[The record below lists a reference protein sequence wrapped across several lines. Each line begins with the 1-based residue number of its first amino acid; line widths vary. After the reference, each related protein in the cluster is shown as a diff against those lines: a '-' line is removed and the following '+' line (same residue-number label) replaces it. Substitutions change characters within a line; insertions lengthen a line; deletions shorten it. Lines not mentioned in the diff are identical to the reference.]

1 MAKAKKKVETNAL
14 TYTAKERNGYLVGMA
29 GQNIIY
35 GIISSGLAFYFSN
48 VIALPAM
55 AISVIMAIARV
66 WDAINDP
73 MMGTFVD
80 KTKSKW
86 GKCRPY
92 LIFMPIIIMI
102 GTILCFA
109 NGIYSN
115 NNSFGQNFMIIAW
128 AGVSYILWGM
138 LYTAADIPLWGI
150 ASRMTADESK
160 RSNLLSLARMVA
172 GIGGALGFIMV
183 PIAQALANAL
193 PGDSSKV
200 AQNLQ
205 LAFIIVAIVLAII
218 GTILFQFAAL
228 AKERVDCDEEKKRGI
243 IDNFKIMWG
252 NKPFR
257 RILISGIIR
266 SPFQL
271 LLILAMPL
279 MTMYFGNNGAT
290 ADFVKNILLQYGP
303 IAIGVFGG
311 QFGAMAL
318 TPLLCKKFEKKTIFN
333 LMNIISGVAFAMIF
347 VLYLIFPTTLGGVPI
362 ILLSIAFLFAS
373 AGVGFIMVLQSM
385 MIADCVDY
393 EEYRNG
399 TRPDGVFF
407 SGQSFLTKLAA
418 GLAVMIQ
425 GLGYMIVGYETDA
438 ITSMNSALASGLVT
452 FAEEYKT
459 FAMIMFFLVSIPP
472 AIGMVLSI
480 IPMLKY
486 DLTDK
491 EHTRILDELN
501 QKRLATATAEGTMTD
516 EKTEAIFGDMDTNAE
531 NNGVAVIP
539 AVKEDNNVAPVENE
553 TQEVVQD
560 NAEDIADTQ
569 VVEEVKVEEVN
580 AENAEKQATEEK
592 SPVPEEIKPEEQA
605 TETAV
610 VENAETEKLDAEN
623 KEEIVADEVKEEK
636 PAKKATAKKSTAK
649 AKKEVED

>member
-1 MAKAKKKVETNAL
+1 MAKVRKKVENDPL
-14 TYTAKERNGYLVGMA
+14 SYTAKERNGYLIGMA

-92 LIFMPIIIMI
+92 LIFMPVIIMI

-109 NGIYSN
+109 NGIYSKS
-115 NNSFGQNFMIIAW
+115 NSVGANVMIIAW
-128 AGVSYILWGM
+128 AGISYILWGM

-150 ASRMTADESK
+150 ASRMTAHESK
-160 RSNLLSLARMVA
+160 RTNLLSLARMVA

-183 PIAQALANAL
+183 PIAQALANML
-193 PGDSSKV
+193 PGGSDKV
-200 AQNLQ
+200 AKNLQ

-218 GTILFQFAAL
+218 GTILFQCAAL
-228 AKERVDCDEEKKRGI
+228 AKERVDCEEEKKRGI

-318 TPLLCKKFEKKTIFN
+318 TPILCKKFEKKTIFN
-333 LMNIISGVAFAMIF
+333 VMNIVSGVAFALIF

-362 ILLSIAFLFAS
+362 ILLAIAFLLAS

-393 EEYRNG
+393 EEHKNG

-418 GLAVMIQ
+418 GIAVMI
-425 GLGYMIVGYETDA
+425 
-438 ITSMNSALASGLVT
+438 
-452 FAEEYKT
+452 
-459 FAMIMFFLVSIPP
+459 
-472 AIGMVLSI
+472 
-480 IPMLKY
+480 
-486 DLTDK
+486 
-491 EHTRILDELN
+491 RIL
-501 QKRLATATAEGTMTD
+501 
-516 EKTEAIFGDMDTNAE
+516 
-531 NNGVAVIP
+531 
-539 AVKEDNNVAPVENE
+539 
-553 TQEVVQD
+553 
-560 NAEDIADTQ
+560 
-569 VVEEVKVEEVN
+569 
-580 AENAEKQATEEK
+580 
-592 SPVPEEIKPEEQA
+592 
-605 TETAV
+605 
-610 VENAETEKLDAEN
+610 
-623 KEEIVADEVKEEK
+623 
-636 PAKKATAKKSTAK
+636 
-649 AKKEVED
+649 

>member
-1 MAKAKKKVETNAL
+1 MTKVRKKATAADPL
-14 TYTAKERNGYLVGMA
+14 SYTSKERNGYLIGMA

-109 NGIYSN
+109 NGIYSEA
-115 NNSFGQNFMIIAW
+115 NNSTIQNVMIIAW
-128 AGVSYILWGM
+128 AGISYILWGM

-150 ASRMTADESK
+150 ASRITANESK

-172 GIGGALGFIMV
+172 GIGGALGFVMT
-183 PIAQALANAL
+183 PIAQALAPMMPGNTAQAL
-193 PGDSSKV
+193 
-200 AQNLQ
+200 QW
-205 LAFIIVAIVLAII
+205 AFIVVAIVLAIV
-218 GTILFQFAAL
+218 GTILFQCAAL
-228 AKERVDCDEEKKRGI
+228 AKERVDCEEEKKRGI
-243 IDNFKIMWG
+243 VDNFKIMWA

-279 MTMYFGNNGAT
+279 MTLYFGNNGAT

-303 IAIGVFGG
+303 IAVGVFGG

-318 TPLLCKKFEKKTIFN
+318 TPILCKKFEKKTIFN
-333 LMNIISGVAFAMIF
+333 VMNIVSGIAFAFIF

-362 ILLSIAFLFAS
+362 ILLSIAFLIAS

-393 EEYRNG
+393 EEHTNG

-425 GLGYMIVGYETDA
+425 GICYAIVGYEGDA
-438 ITSMNSALASGLVT
+438 VTSMNAALSSGLVT
-452 FAEEYKT
+452 FAEEYRT

-472 AIGMVLSI
+472 AIGMILSI

-486 DLTDK
+486 ELNDK
-491 EHTRILDELN
+491 EHSRILDELN
-501 QKRLATATAEGTMTD
+501 AKRLANANGEVMTLEDVATEENVDATTSENVESATEEQTVDTMVMPVVAEDAAQETEQEAIEETATIEVEEAVKEKAEEVAEEKAEEVQEQAEASEEPATKEVPAETD
-516 EKTEAIFGDMDTNAE
+516 EK
-531 NNGVAVIP
+531 
-539 AVKEDNNVAPVENE
+539 
-553 TQEVVQD
+553 
-560 NAEDIADTQ
+560 
-569 VVEEVKVEEVN
+569 
-580 AENAEKQATEEK
+580 
-592 SPVPEEIKPEEQA
+592 
-605 TETAV
+605 
-610 VENAETEKLDAEN
+610 
-623 KEEIVADEVKEEK
+623 
-636 PAKKATAKKSTAK
+636 
-649 AKKEVED
+649 

>member
-1 MAKAKKKVETNAL
+1 MTKVRKKATAADPL
-14 TYTAKERNGYLVGMA
+14 SYTSKERNGYLIGMA

-109 NGIYSN
+109 NGIYSEA
-115 NNSFGQNFMIIAW
+115 NNSTIQNVMIIAW
-128 AGVSYILWGM
+128 AGISYILWGM

-150 ASRMTADESK
+150 ASRMTANESK

-172 GIGGALGFIMV
+172 GIGGALGFVMT
-183 PIAQALANAL
+183 PIAQALAPMMPGNTAQAL
-193 PGDSSKV
+193 
-200 AQNLQ
+200 QW
-205 LAFIIVAIVLAII
+205 AFIVVAIVLAIV
-218 GTILFQFAAL
+218 GTILFQCAAL
-228 AKERVDCDEEKKRGI
+228 AKERVDCEEEKKRGI
-243 IDNFKIMWG
+243 VDNFKIMWA

-279 MTMYFGNNGAT
+279 MTLYFGNNGAT

-303 IAIGVFGG
+303 IAVGVFGG

-318 TPLLCKKFEKKTIFN
+318 TPILCKKFEKKTIFN
-333 LMNIISGVAFAMIF
+333 VMNIVSGIAFAFIF

-362 ILLSIAFLFAS
+362 ILLSIAFLIAS

-393 EEYRNG
+393 EEHTNG

-425 GLGYMIVGYETDA
+425 GICYAIVGYEGDA
-438 ITSMNSALASGLVT
+438 VTSMNAALSSGLVT
-452 FAEEYKT
+452 FAEEYRT

-472 AIGMVLSI
+472 AIGMILSI

-486 DLTDK
+486 ELNDK
-491 EHTRILDELN
+491 EHSRILDELN
-501 QKRLATATAEGTMTD
+501 AKRLANSNDEVMTLEDVATEENVDAATSENVESATEEQTVDTMVMPVVAEDAAQETEQTTEEAIEKVEVEESVEEKAED
-516 EKTEAIFGDMDTNAE
+516 VAEEKTEEVQEQVEVAE
-531 NNGVAVIP
+531 EPVTEETP
-539 AVKEDNNVAPVENE
+539 AE
-553 TQEVVQD
+553 
-560 NAEDIADTQ
+560 
-569 VVEEVKVEEVN
+569 
-580 AENAEKQATEEK
+580 TEEK
-592 SPVPEEIKPEEQA
+592 
-605 TETAV
+605 
-610 VENAETEKLDAEN
+610 
-623 KEEIVADEVKEEK
+623 
-636 PAKKATAKKSTAK
+636 
-649 AKKEVED
+649 

>member
-1 MAKAKKKVETNAL
+1 MTKVRKKATAADPL
-14 TYTAKERNGYLVGMA
+14 SYTSKERNGYLIGMA

-109 NGIYSN
+109 NGIYSEA
-115 NNSFGQNFMIIAW
+115 NNSTIQNVMIIAW
-128 AGVSYILWGM
+128 AGISYILWGM

-150 ASRMTADESK
+150 ASRMTANKSK

-172 GIGGALGFIMV
+172 GIGGALGFVMT
-183 PIAQALANAL
+183 PIAQALAPMMPGNTAQAL
-193 PGDSSKV
+193 
-200 AQNLQ
+200 QW
-205 LAFIIVAIVLAII
+205 AFIVVAIVLAIV
-218 GTILFQFAAL
+218 GTILFQCAAL
-228 AKERVDCDEEKKRGI
+228 AKERVDCEEEKKRGI
-243 IDNFKIMWG
+243 VDNFKIMWA

-279 MTMYFGNNGAT
+279 MTLYFGNNGAT

-303 IAIGVFGG
+303 IAVGVFGG

-318 TPLLCKKFEKKTIFN
+318 TPILCKKFEKKTIFN
-333 LMNIISGVAFAMIF
+333 VMNIVSGIAFAFIF

-362 ILLSIAFLFAS
+362 ILLSIAFLIAS

-393 EEYRNG
+393 EEHANG

-425 GLGYMIVGYETDA
+425 GICYAIVGYEGDA
-438 ITSMNSALASGLVT
+438 VTSMNAALSSGLVT
-452 FAEEYKT
+452 FAEEYRT

-472 AIGMVLSI
+472 AIGMILSI

-486 DLTDK
+486 ELNDK
-491 EHTRILDELN
+491 EHSRILDELN
-501 QKRLATATAEGTMTD
+501 AKRLANANGEVMTLEDVATEENVDATTSENVESATEEQTVDTMVMPVVAEDAAQETEQEAIEETATIEVEEAVKEKAEEVAEEKAEEVQEQAEASEEPATKEVPAETD
-516 EKTEAIFGDMDTNAE
+516 EK
-531 NNGVAVIP
+531 
-539 AVKEDNNVAPVENE
+539 
-553 TQEVVQD
+553 
-560 NAEDIADTQ
+560 
-569 VVEEVKVEEVN
+569 
-580 AENAEKQATEEK
+580 
-592 SPVPEEIKPEEQA
+592 
-605 TETAV
+605 
-610 VENAETEKLDAEN
+610 
-623 KEEIVADEVKEEK
+623 
-636 PAKKATAKKSTAK
+636 
-649 AKKEVED
+649 

>member
-1 MAKAKKKVETNAL
+1 
-14 TYTAKERNGYLVGMA
+14 
-29 GQNIIY
+29 
-35 GIISSGLAFYFSN
+35 
-48 VIALPAM
+48 M

-109 NGIYSN
+109 NGIYSEA
-115 NNSFGQNFMIIAW
+115 NNSTIQNVMIIAW
-128 AGVSYILWGM
+128 AGISYILWGM

-150 ASRMTADESK
+150 ASRMTANESK

-172 GIGGALGFIMV
+172 GIGGALGFVMT
-183 PIAQALANAL
+183 PIAQALAPMMPGNTAQAL
-193 PGDSSKV
+193 
-200 AQNLQ
+200 QW
-205 LAFIIVAIVLAII
+205 AFIVVAIVLAIV
-218 GTILFQFAAL
+218 GTILFQCAAL
-228 AKERVDCDEEKKRGI
+228 AKERVDCEEEKKRGI
-243 IDNFKIMWG
+243 VDNFKIMWA

-279 MTMYFGNNGAT
+279 MTLYFGNNGAT

-303 IAIGVFGG
+303 IAVGVFGG

-318 TPLLCKKFEKKTIFN
+318 TPILCKKFEKKTIFN
-333 LMNIISGVAFAMIF
+333 VMNIVSGIAFAFIF

-362 ILLSIAFLFAS
+362 ILLSIAFLIAS

-393 EEYRNG
+393 EEHTNG

-425 GLGYMIVGYETDA
+425 GICYAIVGYEGDA
-438 ITSMNSALASGLVT
+438 VTSMNAALSSGLVT
-452 FAEEYKT
+452 FAEEYRT

-472 AIGMVLSI
+472 AIGMILSI

-486 DLTDK
+486 ELNDK
-491 EHTRILDELN
+491 EHSRILDELN
-501 QKRLATATAEGTMTD
+501 AKRLANANGEVMTLEDVATEENVDATTSENVESATEEQTVDTMVMPVVAEDAAQETEQEAIEETATIEVEEAVEEKAEEVAEEKAEEVQEQAEASEEPATKEVPAETD
-516 EKTEAIFGDMDTNAE
+516 EK
-531 NNGVAVIP
+531 
-539 AVKEDNNVAPVENE
+539 
-553 TQEVVQD
+553 
-560 NAEDIADTQ
+560 
-569 VVEEVKVEEVN
+569 
-580 AENAEKQATEEK
+580 
-592 SPVPEEIKPEEQA
+592 
-605 TETAV
+605 
-610 VENAETEKLDAEN
+610 
-623 KEEIVADEVKEEK
+623 
-636 PAKKATAKKSTAK
+636 
-649 AKKEVED
+649 

>member
-1 MAKAKKKVETNAL
+1 MTKVRKKATTADPL
-14 TYTAKERNGYLVGMA
+14 SYTSKERNGYLIGMA

-109 NGIYSN
+109 NGIYSEA
-115 NNSFGQNFMIIAW
+115 NNSTIQNVMIIAW
-128 AGVSYILWGM
+128 AGISYILWGM

-150 ASRMTADESK
+150 ASRMTANESK

-172 GIGGALGFIMV
+172 GIGGALGFVMT
-183 PIAQALANAL
+183 PIAQALAPMMPGNTAQAL
-193 PGDSSKV
+193 
-200 AQNLQ
+200 QW
-205 LAFIIVAIVLAII
+205 AFIVVAIVLAIV
-218 GTILFQFAAL
+218 GTILFQCAAL
-228 AKERVDCDEEKKRGI
+228 AKERVDCEEEKKRGI
-243 IDNFKIMWG
+243 VDNFKIMWA

-279 MTMYFGNNGAT
+279 MTLYFGNNGAT

-303 IAIGVFGG
+303 IAVGVFGG

-318 TPLLCKKFEKKTIFN
+318 TPILCKKFEKKTIFN
-333 LMNIISGVAFAMIF
+333 VMNIVSGIAFAFIF

-362 ILLSIAFLFAS
+362 ILLSIAFLIAS

-393 EEYRNG
+393 EEHTNG

-425 GLGYMIVGYETDA
+425 GICYAIVGYEGDA
-438 ITSMNSALASGLVT
+438 VTSMNAALSSGLVT
-452 FAEEYKT
+452 FAEEYRT

-472 AIGMVLSI
+472 AIGMILSI

-486 DLTDK
+486 ELNDK
-491 EHTRILDELN
+491 EHSRILDELN
-501 QKRLATATAEGTMTD
+501 AKRLANANGEVMTLEDVATEENVDASTSENAESATEEQTVDTMVMPVVAEDAAQETEQTTEETVEKVEVEESVEEKAED
-516 EKTEAIFGDMDTNAE
+516 VAEEKTEEVQEQVEVAE
-531 NNGVAVIP
+531 EPVTEETP
-539 AVKEDNNVAPVENE
+539 AE
-553 TQEVVQD
+553 
-560 NAEDIADTQ
+560 
-569 VVEEVKVEEVN
+569 
-580 AENAEKQATEEK
+580 TEEK
-592 SPVPEEIKPEEQA
+592 
-605 TETAV
+605 
-610 VENAETEKLDAEN
+610 
-623 KEEIVADEVKEEK
+623 
-636 PAKKATAKKSTAK
+636 
-649 AKKEVED
+649 

>member
-1 MAKAKKKVETNAL
+1 MTKVRKKATTADPL
-14 TYTAKERNGYLVGMA
+14 SYTSKERNGYLIGMA

-109 NGIYSN
+109 NGIYSEA
-115 NNSFGQNFMIIAW
+115 NNSTIQNVMIIAW
-128 AGVSYILWGM
+128 AGISYILWGM

-150 ASRMTADESK
+150 ASRMTANESK

-172 GIGGALGFIMV
+172 GIGGALGFVMT
-183 PIAQALANAL
+183 PIAQALAPMMPGNTAQAL
-193 PGDSSKV
+193 
-200 AQNLQ
+200 QW
-205 LAFIIVAIVLAII
+205 AFIVVAIVLAIV
-218 GTILFQFAAL
+218 GTILFQCAAL
-228 AKERVDCDEEKKRGI
+228 AKERVDCEEEKKRGI
-243 IDNFKIMWG
+243 VDNFKIMWA

-279 MTMYFGNNGAT
+279 MTLYFGNNGAT

-303 IAIGVFGG
+303 IAVGVFGG

-318 TPLLCKKFEKKTIFN
+318 TPILCKKFEKKTIFN
-333 LMNIISGVAFAMIF
+333 VMNIVSGIAFAFIF

-362 ILLSIAFLFAS
+362 ILLSIAFLIAS

-393 EEYRNG
+393 EEHTNG

-425 GLGYMIVGYETDA
+425 GICYAIVGYEGDA
-438 ITSMNSALASGLVT
+438 VTSMNAALSSGLVT
-452 FAEEYKT
+452 FAEEYRT

-472 AIGMVLSI
+472 AIGMILSI

-486 DLTDK
+486 ELNDK
-491 EHTRILDELN
+491 EHSRILDELN
-501 QKRLATATAEGTMTD
+501 AKRLANANGEVMTLEDVATEENVDVATSENVESATKEQTVDTMVMPVVAEDAAQETEQTTEETVEKVEVEESVEEKAED
-516 EKTEAIFGDMDTNAE
+516 VAEEKTEEVQEQVEVAE
-531 NNGVAVIP
+531 EPVTEGTP
-539 AVKEDNNVAPVENE
+539 AE
-553 TQEVVQD
+553 
-560 NAEDIADTQ
+560 
-569 VVEEVKVEEVN
+569 
-580 AENAEKQATEEK
+580 TEEK
-592 SPVPEEIKPEEQA
+592 
-605 TETAV
+605 
-610 VENAETEKLDAEN
+610 
-623 KEEIVADEVKEEK
+623 
-636 PAKKATAKKSTAK
+636 
-649 AKKEVED
+649 

>member
-1 MAKAKKKVETNAL
+1 MTKVRKKATAADPL
-14 TYTAKERNGYLVGMA
+14 SYTSKERNGYLIGMA

-109 NGIYSN
+109 NGIYSEA
-115 NNSFGQNFMIIAW
+115 NNSTIQNVMIIAW
-128 AGVSYILWGM
+128 AGISYILWGM

-150 ASRMTADESK
+150 ASRMTANKSK

-172 GIGGALGFIMV
+172 GIGGALGFVMT
-183 PIAQALANAL
+183 PIAQALAPMMPGNTAQAL
-193 PGDSSKV
+193 
-200 AQNLQ
+200 QW
-205 LAFIIVAIVLAII
+205 AFIVVAIVLAIV
-218 GTILFQFAAL
+218 GTILFQCAAL
-228 AKERVDCDEEKKRGI
+228 AKERVDCEEEKKRGI
-243 IDNFKIMWG
+243 VDNFKIMWA

-279 MTMYFGNNGAT
+279 MTLYFGNNGAT

-303 IAIGVFGG
+303 IAVGVFGG

-318 TPLLCKKFEKKTIFN
+318 TPILCKKFEKKTIFN
-333 LMNIISGVAFAMIF
+333 VMNIVSGIAFAFIF

-362 ILLSIAFLFAS
+362 ILLSIAFLIAS

-393 EEYRNG
+393 EEHTNG

-425 GLGYMIVGYETDA
+425 GICYAIVGYEGDA
-438 ITSMNSALASGLVT
+438 VTSMNAALSSGLVT
-452 FAEEYKT
+452 FAEEYRT

-472 AIGMVLSI
+472 AIGMILSI

-486 DLTDK
+486 ELNDK
-491 EHTRILDELN
+491 EHSRILDELN
-501 QKRLATATAEGTMTD
+501 AKRLANANGEVMTLEDVATEENVDATTSENVESATEEQTVDTMVMPVVAEDAAQETEQEAIEETATIEVEEAVKEKAEEVAEEKAEEVQEQAEASEEPATKEVPAETD
-516 EKTEAIFGDMDTNAE
+516 EK
-531 NNGVAVIP
+531 
-539 AVKEDNNVAPVENE
+539 
-553 TQEVVQD
+553 
-560 NAEDIADTQ
+560 
-569 VVEEVKVEEVN
+569 
-580 AENAEKQATEEK
+580 
-592 SPVPEEIKPEEQA
+592 
-605 TETAV
+605 
-610 VENAETEKLDAEN
+610 
-623 KEEIVADEVKEEK
+623 
-636 PAKKATAKKSTAK
+636 
-649 AKKEVED
+649 

>member
-1 MAKAKKKVETNAL
+1 MTKVRKKATAADPL
-14 TYTAKERNGYLVGMA
+14 SYTSKERNGYLIGMA

-109 NGIYSN
+109 NGIYSEA
-115 NNSFGQNFMIIAW
+115 NNSTIQNVMIIAW
-128 AGVSYILWGM
+128 AGISYILWGM

-150 ASRMTADESK
+150 ASRMTAHESK
-160 RSNLLSLARMVA
+160 RTNLLSLARMVA

-183 PIAQALANAL
+183 PIAQALANML
-193 PGDSSKV
+193 PGGSDKV
-200 AQNLQ
+200 AKNLQ

-218 GTILFQFAAL
+218 GTILFQCAAL
-228 AKERVDCDEEKKRGI
+228 AKERVDCEEEKKRGI

-318 TPLLCKKFEKKTIFN
+318 TPILCKKFEKKTIFN
-333 LMNIISGVAFAMIF
+333 VMNIVSGVAFALIF

-362 ILLSIAFLFAS
+362 ILLAIAFLLAS

-393 EEYRNG
+393 EEHKNG

-418 GLAVMIQ
+418 GIAVMIQ
-425 GLGYMIVGYETDA
+425 GLCYMIVGYETDA
-438 ITSMNSALASGLVT
+438 ITSMNSALNSGLVT
-452 FAEEYKT
+452 FAEEYRT

-486 DLTDK
+486 ELTDK

-501 QKRLATATAEGTMTD
+501 AKRLGNGDDSAMTLETEVTAEG
-516 EKTEAIFGDMDTNAE
+516 AE
-531 NNGVAVIP
+531 N
-539 AVKEDNNVAPVENE
+539 
-553 TQEVVQD
+553 
-560 NAEDIADTQ
+560 
-569 VVEEVKVEEVN
+569 
-580 AENAEKQATEEK
+580 TE
-592 SPVPEEIKPEEQA
+592 
-605 TETAV
+605 V
-610 VENAETEKLDAEN
+610 VENAANDTQAVEVEPVVMPVDTQEALEAKTEEVVEETPVV
-623 KEEIVADEVKEEK
+623 EEEAEVKAEETAEEVVTEDKTDVVEEK
-636 PAKKATAKKSTAK
+636 TEETA
-649 AKKEVED
+649 E

>member
-1 MAKAKKKVETNAL
+1 MTKVRKKATVADPL
-14 TYTAKERNGYLVGMA
+14 SYTSKERNGYLIGMA

-109 NGIYSN
+109 NGIYSEA
-115 NNSFGQNFMIIAW
+115 NNSTIQNVMIIAW
-128 AGVSYILWGM
+128 AGISYILWGM

-150 ASRMTADESK
+150 ASRMTANESK

-172 GIGGALGFIMV
+172 GIGGALGFVMT
-183 PIAQALANAL
+183 PIAQALAPMMPGNTAQAL
-193 PGDSSKV
+193 
-200 AQNLQ
+200 QW
-205 LAFIIVAIVLAII
+205 AFIVVAIVLAIV
-218 GTILFQFAAL
+218 GTILFQCAAL
-228 AKERVDCDEEKKRGI
+228 AKERVDCEEEKKRGI
-243 IDNFKIMWG
+243 VDNFKIMWA

-279 MTMYFGNNGAT
+279 MTLYFGNNGAT

-303 IAIGVFGG
+303 IAVGVFGG

-318 TPLLCKKFEKKTIFN
+318 TPILCKKFEKKTIFN
-333 LMNIISGVAFAMIF
+333 VMNIVSGIAFAFIF

-362 ILLSIAFLFAS
+362 ILLSIAFLIAS

-393 EEYRNG
+393 EEHTNG

-425 GLGYMIVGYETDA
+425 GICYAIVGYEGDA
-438 ITSMNSALASGLVT
+438 VTSMNAALSSGLVT
-452 FAEEYKT
+452 FAEEYRT

-472 AIGMVLSI
+472 AIGMILSI

-486 DLTDK
+486 ELNDK
-491 EHTRILDELN
+491 EHSRILDELN
-501 QKRLATATAEGTMTD
+501 AKRLANASGEVMTLEDVATEENVDATTSENVESATEEQTVDTMVMPVVAEDAAQETEQTTEETVEKVEVEESVEEKAED
-516 EKTEAIFGDMDTNAE
+516 VAEEKTEEVQEQVEVAE
-531 NNGVAVIP
+531 EPVTEETP
-539 AVKEDNNVAPVENE
+539 AE
-553 TQEVVQD
+553 
-560 NAEDIADTQ
+560 
-569 VVEEVKVEEVN
+569 
-580 AENAEKQATEEK
+580 TEEK
-592 SPVPEEIKPEEQA
+592 
-605 TETAV
+605 
-610 VENAETEKLDAEN
+610 
-623 KEEIVADEVKEEK
+623 
-636 PAKKATAKKSTAK
+636 
-649 AKKEVED
+649 

>member
-1 MAKAKKKVETNAL
+1 MTKVRKKATTADPL
-14 TYTAKERNGYLVGMA
+14 SYTSKERNGYLIGMA

-109 NGIYSN
+109 NGIYSEA
-115 NNSFGQNFMIIAW
+115 NNSTIQNVMIIAW
-128 AGVSYILWGM
+128 AGISYILWGM

-150 ASRMTADESK
+150 ASRMTANESK

-172 GIGGALGFIMV
+172 GIGGALGFVMT
-183 PIAQALANAL
+183 PIAQALAPMMPGNTAQAL
-193 PGDSSKV
+193 
-200 AQNLQ
+200 QW
-205 LAFIIVAIVLAII
+205 AFIVVAIVLAIV
-218 GTILFQFAAL
+218 GTILFQCAAL
-228 AKERVDCDEEKKRGI
+228 AKERVDCEEEKKRGI
-243 IDNFKIMWG
+243 VDNFKIMWA

-279 MTMYFGNNGAT
+279 MTLYFGNNGAT

-303 IAIGVFGG
+303 IAVGVFGG

-318 TPLLCKKFEKKTIFN
+318 TPILCKKFEKKTIFN
-333 LMNIISGVAFAMIF
+333 VMNIVSGIAFAFIF

-362 ILLSIAFLFAS
+362 ILLSIAFLIAS

-393 EEYRNG
+393 EEHTNG

-425 GLGYMIVGYETDA
+425 GICYAIVGYEGDA
-438 ITSMNSALASGLVT
+438 VTSMNAALSSGLVT

-472 AIGMVLSI
+472 AIGMILSI

-486 DLTDK
+486 ELNDK
-491 EHTRILDELN
+491 EHSRILDELN
-501 QKRLATATAEGTMTD
+501 AKRLANANGEVMTLEDVATEENVDAATSENAESATEEQTVDTMVMPVVAEDAAQEAELTTEETAE
-516 EKTEAIFGDMDTNAE
+516 KVEA
-531 NNGVAVIP
+531 
-539 AVKEDNNVAPVENE
+539 
-553 TQEVVQD
+553 
-560 NAEDIADTQ
+560 
-569 VVEEVKVEEVN
+569 VEEKAEEVAEEKVEEVQEQVEV
-580 AENAEKQATEEK
+580 AEEPVTEETPAETEEK
-592 SPVPEEIKPEEQA
+592 
-605 TETAV
+605 
-610 VENAETEKLDAEN
+610 
-623 KEEIVADEVKEEK
+623 
-636 PAKKATAKKSTAK
+636 
-649 AKKEVED
+649 

>member
-1 MAKAKKKVETNAL
+1 MTKVRKKATAADPL
-14 TYTAKERNGYLVGMA
+14 SYTSKERNGYLIGMA

-109 NGIYSN
+109 NGIYSEA
-115 NNSFGQNFMIIAW
+115 NNSTIQNVMIIAW
-128 AGVSYILWGM
+128 AGISYILWGM

-150 ASRMTADESK
+150 ASRMTANESK

-172 GIGGALGFIMV
+172 GIGGALGFVMT
-183 PIAQALANAL
+183 PIAQALAPMMPGNTAQAL
-193 PGDSSKV
+193 
-200 AQNLQ
+200 QW
-205 LAFIIVAIVLAII
+205 AFIVVAIVLAIV
-218 GTILFQFAAL
+218 GTILFQCAAL
-228 AKERVDCDEEKKRGI
+228 AKERVDCEEEKKRGI
-243 IDNFKIMWG
+243 VDNFKIMWA

-279 MTMYFGNNGAT
+279 MTLYFGNNGAT

-303 IAIGVFGG
+303 IAVGVFGG

-318 TPLLCKKFEKKTIFN
+318 TPILCKKFEKKTIFN
-333 LMNIISGVAFAMIF
+333 VMNIVSGIAFAFIF

-362 ILLSIAFLFAS
+362 ILLSIAFLIAS

-393 EEYRNG
+393 EEHTNG

-425 GLGYMIVGYETDA
+425 GICYAIVGYEGDA
-438 ITSMNSALASGLVT
+438 VTSMNAALSSGLVT
-452 FAEEYKT
+452 FAEEYRT

-472 AIGMVLSI
+472 AIGMILSI

-486 DLTDK
+486 ELNDK
-491 EHTRILDELN
+491 EHSRILDELN
-501 QKRLATATAEGTMTD
+501 AKRLANANGEVMTLEDVATEENVDATTSENVESATEEQTVDTMVMPVVAEDAAQETEQEAIEETATIEVEEVVEEKAEEVAEEKTEEVQEQAEASEEPATKEVPAETD
-516 EKTEAIFGDMDTNAE
+516 EK
-531 NNGVAVIP
+531 
-539 AVKEDNNVAPVENE
+539 
-553 TQEVVQD
+553 
-560 NAEDIADTQ
+560 
-569 VVEEVKVEEVN
+569 
-580 AENAEKQATEEK
+580 
-592 SPVPEEIKPEEQA
+592 
-605 TETAV
+605 
-610 VENAETEKLDAEN
+610 
-623 KEEIVADEVKEEK
+623 
-636 PAKKATAKKSTAK
+636 
-649 AKKEVED
+649 

>member
-1 MAKAKKKVETNAL
+1 MTKVRKKATVADPL
-14 TYTAKERNGYLVGMA
+14 SYTSKERNGYLIGMA

-109 NGIYSN
+109 NGIYSEA
-115 NNSFGQNFMIIAW
+115 NNSTIQNVMIIAW
-128 AGVSYILWGM
+128 AGISYILWGM

-150 ASRMTADESK
+150 ASRMTANESK

-172 GIGGALGFIMV
+172 GIGGALGFVMT
-183 PIAQALANAL
+183 PIAQALAPMMPGNTAQAL
-193 PGDSSKV
+193 
-200 AQNLQ
+200 QW
-205 LAFIIVAIVLAII
+205 AFIVVAIVLAIV
-218 GTILFQFAAL
+218 GTILFQCAAL
-228 AKERVDCDEEKKRGI
+228 AKERVDCEEEKKRSI
-243 IDNFKIMWG
+243 VDNFKIMWA

-279 MTMYFGNNGAT
+279 MTLYFGNNGAT

-303 IAIGVFGG
+303 IAVGVFGG

-318 TPLLCKKFEKKTIFN
+318 TPILCKKFEKKTIFN
-333 LMNIISGVAFAMIF
+333 VMNIVSGIAFAFIF

-362 ILLSIAFLFAS
+362 ILLSIAFLIAS

-393 EEYRNG
+393 EEHTNG

-425 GLGYMIVGYETDA
+425 GICYAIVGYEGDA
-438 ITSMNSALASGLVT
+438 VTSMNAALSSGLVT
-452 FAEEYKT
+452 FAEEYRT

-472 AIGMVLSI
+472 AIGMILSI

-486 DLTDK
+486 ELNDK
-491 EHTRILDELN
+491 EHSRILDELN
-501 QKRLATATAEGTMTD
+501 AKRLANASGEVMTLEDVATEENVDATTSENVESATEEQTVDTMVMPVVAEDAAQETEQTTEETVEKVEVEESVEEKAED
-516 EKTEAIFGDMDTNAE
+516 VAEEKTEEVQEQVEVAE
-531 NNGVAVIP
+531 EPVTEETP
-539 AVKEDNNVAPVENE
+539 AE
-553 TQEVVQD
+553 
-560 NAEDIADTQ
+560 
-569 VVEEVKVEEVN
+569 
-580 AENAEKQATEEK
+580 TEEK
-592 SPVPEEIKPEEQA
+592 
-605 TETAV
+605 
-610 VENAETEKLDAEN
+610 
-623 KEEIVADEVKEEK
+623 
-636 PAKKATAKKSTAK
+636 
-649 AKKEVED
+649 

>member
-1 MAKAKKKVETNAL
+1 MTKVRKKATAADPL
-14 TYTAKERNGYLVGMA
+14 SYTSKERNGYLIGMA

-109 NGIYSN
+109 NGIYSEA
-115 NNSFGQNFMIIAW
+115 NNSTIQNVMIIAW
-128 AGVSYILWGM
+128 AGISYILWGM

-150 ASRMTADESK
+150 ASRMTANKSK

-172 GIGGALGFIMV
+172 GIGGALGFVMT
-183 PIAQALANAL
+183 PIAQALAPMMPGNTAQAL
-193 PGDSSKV
+193 
-200 AQNLQ
+200 QW
-205 LAFIIVAIVLAII
+205 AFIVVAIVLAIV
-218 GTILFQFAAL
+218 GTILFQCAAL
-228 AKERVDCDEEKKRGI
+228 AKERVDCEEEKKRSI
-243 IDNFKIMWG
+243 VDNFKIMWA

-279 MTMYFGNNGAT
+279 MTLYFGNNGAT

-303 IAIGVFGG
+303 IAVGVFGG

-318 TPLLCKKFEKKTIFN
+318 TPILCKKFEKKTIFN
-333 LMNIISGVAFAMIF
+333 VMNIVSGIAFAFIF

-362 ILLSIAFLFAS
+362 ILLSIAFLIAS

-393 EEYRNG
+393 EEHTNG

-425 GLGYMIVGYETDA
+425 GICYAIVGYEGDA
-438 ITSMNSALASGLVT
+438 VTSMNAALSSGLVT
-452 FAEEYKT
+452 FAEEYRT

-472 AIGMVLSI
+472 AIGMILSI

-486 DLTDK
+486 ELNDK
-491 EHTRILDELN
+491 EHSRILDELN
-501 QKRLATATAEGTMTD
+501 AKRLANANGEVMTLEDVATEENVDATTSENVESATEEQTVDTMVMPVVAEDAAQETEQEAIEETATIEVEEAVEEKAEEVAEEKAEEVQEQAEASEEPATKEVPAETD
-516 EKTEAIFGDMDTNAE
+516 EK
-531 NNGVAVIP
+531 
-539 AVKEDNNVAPVENE
+539 
-553 TQEVVQD
+553 
-560 NAEDIADTQ
+560 
-569 VVEEVKVEEVN
+569 
-580 AENAEKQATEEK
+580 
-592 SPVPEEIKPEEQA
+592 
-605 TETAV
+605 
-610 VENAETEKLDAEN
+610 
-623 KEEIVADEVKEEK
+623 
-636 PAKKATAKKSTAK
+636 
-649 AKKEVED
+649 

>member
-1 MAKAKKKVETNAL
+1 MTKVRKKAVESDPL
-14 TYTAKERNGYLVGMA
+14 SYTAKERNGYLIGMA

-92 LIFMPIIIMI
+92 LIFMPVIIMI

-109 NGIYSN
+109 NGIYSEA
-115 NNSFGQNFMIIAW
+115 NNSTIQNVMIIAW
-128 AGVSYILWGM
+128 AGISYIMWGM

-150 ASRMTADESK
+150 ASRMTAHESK

-172 GIGGALGFIMV
+172 GIGGALGFVMT
-183 PIAQALANAL
+183 PIAQALAPMMPGNTAQAL
-193 PGDSSKV
+193 
-200 AQNLQ
+200 QW
-205 LAFIIVAIVLAII
+205 AFIVVAIVLAIL
-218 GTILFQFAAL
+218 GTILFQCAAL
-228 AKERVDCDEEKKRGI
+228 AKERVDCEEEKKRGI
-243 IDNFKIMWG
+243 IDNFKIMWA

-279 MTMYFGNNGAT
+279 MTLYFGNNGAT

-303 IAIGVFGG
+303 IAVGVFGG

-318 TPLLCKKFEKKTIFN
+318 TPILCKKFEKKTIFN
-333 LMNIISGVAFAMIF
+333 VMNIVSGIAFALIF

-362 ILLSIAFLFAS
+362 ILLAIAFLIAS

-393 EEYRNG
+393 EEHTNG

-425 GLGYMIVGYETDA
+425 GICYAIVGYEGDA
-438 ITSMNSALASGLVT
+438 VTSMNSALSSGLVT
-452 FAEEYKT
+452 FAEEYRT

-472 AIGMVLSI
+472 AIGMILSI

-486 DLTDK
+486 ELNDK
-491 EHTRILDELN
+491 EHSRILDELN
-501 QKRLATATAEGTMTD
+501 AKRLANATGEVMTLESVENADGAENVETAENVESVSEEQTV
-516 EKTEAIFGDMDTNAE
+516 DTAVMPVAE
-531 NNGVAVIP
+531 
-539 AVKEDNNVAPVENE
+539 
-553 TQEVVQD
+553 
-560 NAEDIADTQ
+560 
-569 VVEEVKVEEVN
+569 
-580 AENAEKQATEEK
+580 ENAEKEAVVEEPAQDVPVEEVASEEKAEEVATEEQVEVKEEVETTEEPATEEK
-592 SPVPEEIKPEEQA
+592 
-605 TETAV
+605 
-610 VENAETEKLDAEN
+610 
-623 KEEIVADEVKEEK
+623 
-636 PAKKATAKKSTAK
+636 
-649 AKKEVED
+649 

>member
-1 MAKAKKKVETNAL
+1 MTKAMKKAKSKETNPL
-14 TYTAKERNGYLVGMA
+14 SYTAKERNGYLIGMA

-35 GIISSGLAFYFSN
+35 GIISSGLSFYFSN

-92 LIFMPIIIMI
+92 LIFMPVIIMI

-109 NGIYSN
+109 NGIYSKN
-115 NNSFGQNFMIIAW
+115 NTFGANFMIIAW
-128 AGVSYILWGM
+128 AGISYILWGM

-183 PIAQALANAL
+183 PIAQALANAF
-193 PGDSSKV
+193 PGGSSEKV
-200 AQNLQ
+200 AKNLQ
-205 LAFIIVAIVLAII
+205 LAFIIVAIVLAVI
-218 GTILFQFAAL
+218 GTILFQCAAL
-228 AKERVDCDEEKKRGI
+228 AKERVNCEEEKKRGI
-243 IDNFKIMWG
+243 IDNFKIMWA

-318 TPLLCKKFEKKTIFN
+318 TPILCKKFEKKTIFN
-333 LMNIISGVAFAMIF
+333 VMNIVSGVAFAMIF

-362 ILLSIAFLFAS
+362 ILLSIAFFIAS
-373 AGVGFIMVLQSM
+373 AGIGFIMVLQSM

-393 EEYRNG
+393 EEHTNG

-418 GLAVMIQ
+418 GIAVMIQ
-425 GLGYMIVGYETDA
+425 GLCYMIVGYETDA

-452 FAEEYKT
+452 FAEDYRS

-472 AIGMVLSI
+472 AIGMILSI

-486 DLTDK
+486 ELTDK

-501 QKRLATATAEGTMTD
+501 VKRLAIAEGNTMTLED
-516 EKTEAIFGDMDTNAE
+516 VQKTDDQDNLVSEVDMNENAEVVEDTVEIAPIEDVVEDNVEETAVQEEIPTEEVVETSTYDTTEEKTED
-531 NNGVAVIP
+531 
-539 AVKEDNNVAPVENE
+539 
-553 TQEVVQD
+553 
-560 NAEDIADTQ
+560 
-569 VVEEVKVEEVN
+569 
-580 AENAEKQATEEK
+580 
-592 SPVPEEIKPEEQA
+592 
-605 TETAV
+605 
-610 VENAETEKLDAEN
+610 
-623 KEEIVADEVKEEK
+623 
-636 PAKKATAKKSTAK
+636 
-649 AKKEVED
+649 

>member
-1 MAKAKKKVETNAL
+1 MTKVRKKATAADPL
-14 TYTAKERNGYLVGMA
+14 SYTSKERNGYLIGMA

-109 NGIYSN
+109 NGIYSEA
-115 NNSFGQNFMIIAW
+115 NNSTIQNVMIIAW
-128 AGVSYILWGM
+128 AGISYFLWGM

-150 ASRMTADESK
+150 ASRMTANESK

-172 GIGGALGFIMV
+172 GIGGALGFVMT
-183 PIAQALANAL
+183 PIAQALAPMMPGNTAQAL
-193 PGDSSKV
+193 
-200 AQNLQ
+200 QW
-205 LAFIIVAIVLAII
+205 AFIVVAIVLAIV
-218 GTILFQFAAL
+218 GTILFQCAAL
-228 AKERVDCDEEKKRGI
+228 AKERVDCEEEKKRGI
-243 IDNFKIMWG
+243 VDNFKIMWA

-279 MTMYFGNNGAT
+279 MTLYFGNNGAT

-303 IAIGVFGG
+303 IAVGVFGG

-318 TPLLCKKFEKKTIFN
+318 TPILCKKFEKKTIFN
-333 LMNIISGVAFAMIF
+333 VMNIVSGIAFAFIF

-362 ILLSIAFLFAS
+362 ILLSIAFLIAS

-393 EEYRNG
+393 EEHTNG

-425 GLGYMIVGYETDA
+425 GICYAIVGYEGDA
-438 ITSMNSALASGLVT
+438 VTSMNAALSSGLVT
-452 FAEEYKT
+452 FAEEYRT

-472 AIGMVLSI
+472 AIGMILSI

-486 DLTDK
+486 ELNDK
-491 EHTRILDELN
+491 EHSRILDELN
-501 QKRLATATAEGTMTD
+501 AKRLANANGEVMTLEDVATEENVDATTSENVESATEEQTVDTMVMPVVAEDAAQETEQEAIEETATIEVEEAVKEKAEEVAEEKAEEVQEQAEASEEPATKEVPAETD
-516 EKTEAIFGDMDTNAE
+516 EK
-531 NNGVAVIP
+531 
-539 AVKEDNNVAPVENE
+539 
-553 TQEVVQD
+553 
-560 NAEDIADTQ
+560 
-569 VVEEVKVEEVN
+569 
-580 AENAEKQATEEK
+580 
-592 SPVPEEIKPEEQA
+592 
-605 TETAV
+605 
-610 VENAETEKLDAEN
+610 
-623 KEEIVADEVKEEK
+623 
-636 PAKKATAKKSTAK
+636 
-649 AKKEVED
+649 

>member
-1 MAKAKKKVETNAL
+1 MTKVRKKATTADPL
-14 TYTAKERNGYLVGMA
+14 SYTSKERNGYLIGMA

-109 NGIYSN
+109 NGIYSEA
-115 NNSFGQNFMIIAW
+115 NNSTIQNVMIIAW
-128 AGVSYILWGM
+128 AGISYILWGM

-150 ASRMTADESK
+150 ASRMTANESK

-172 GIGGALGFIMV
+172 GIGGALGFVMT
-183 PIAQALANAL
+183 PIAQGLAKVMPGNTAQAL
-193 PGDSSKV
+193 
-200 AQNLQ
+200 QW
-205 LAFIIVAIVLAII
+205 AFIVVAIVLAIV
-218 GTILFQFAAL
+218 GTILFQCAAL
-228 AKERVDCDEEKKRGI
+228 AKERVDCEEEKKRGI
-243 IDNFKIMWG
+243 IDNFKIMWA

-279 MTMYFGNNGAT
+279 MTLYFGNNGAT

-303 IAIGVFGG
+303 IAVGVFGG

-318 TPLLCKKFEKKTIFN
+318 TPILCKKFEKKTIFN
-333 LMNIISGVAFAMIF
+333 VMNIVSGIAFAFIF

-362 ILLSIAFLFAS
+362 ILLSIAFLLAS

-393 EEYRNG
+393 EEHTNG

-425 GLGYMIVGYETDA
+425 GICYAIVGYEGDA
-438 ITSMNSALASGLVT
+438 VTSMNAALSSGLVT
-452 FAEEYKT
+452 FAEEYRT

-472 AIGMVLSI
+472 AIGMILSI

-486 DLTDK
+486 ELNDK
-491 EHTRILDELN
+491 EHSRILDELN
-501 QKRLATATAEGTMTD
+501 AKRLANANGEVMTLEDVATEENVDAATSENAESATEEQTVDTMVMPVVAEDAAQETEQTTETAET
-516 EKTEAIFGDMDTNAE
+516 
-531 NNGVAVIP
+531 
-539 AVKEDNNVAPVENE
+539 VE
-553 TQEVVQD
+553 
-560 NAEDIADTQ
+560 
-569 VVEEVKVEEVN
+569 VEESVEEKAEEVAEEKVEEVQEQVEV
-580 AENAEKQATEEK
+580 AEEPVTEETPAETEEK
-592 SPVPEEIKPEEQA
+592 
-605 TETAV
+605 
-610 VENAETEKLDAEN
+610 
-623 KEEIVADEVKEEK
+623 
-636 PAKKATAKKSTAK
+636 
-649 AKKEVED
+649 

>member
-1 MAKAKKKVETNAL
+1 MVLSA
-14 TYTAKERNGYLVGMA
+14 
-29 GQNIIY
+29 Q
-35 GIISSGLAFYFSN
+35 
-48 VIALPAM
+48 
-55 AISVIMAIARV
+55 V
-66 WDAINDP
+66 WHP

-109 NGIYSN
+109 NGIYSEA
-115 NNSFGQNFMIIAW
+115 NNSTIQNVMIIAW
-128 AGVSYILWGM
+128 AGISYILWGM

-150 ASRMTADESK
+150 ASRMTANESK

-172 GIGGALGFIMV
+172 GIGGALGFVMT
-183 PIAQALANAL
+183 PIAQALAPMMPGNTAQAL
-193 PGDSSKV
+193 
-200 AQNLQ
+200 QW
-205 LAFIIVAIVLAII
+205 AFIVVAIVLAIV
-218 GTILFQFAAL
+218 GTILFQCAAL
-228 AKERVDCDEEKKRGI
+228 AKERVDCEEEKKRGI
-243 IDNFKIMWG
+243 VDNFKIMWA

-279 MTMYFGNNGAT
+279 MTLYFGNNGAT

-303 IAIGVFGG
+303 IAVGVFGG

-318 TPLLCKKFEKKTIFN
+318 TPILCKKFEKKTIFN
-333 LMNIISGVAFAMIF
+333 VMNIVSGIAFAFIF

-362 ILLSIAFLFAS
+362 ILLSIAFLIAS

-393 EEYRNG
+393 EEHTNG

-425 GLGYMIVGYETDA
+425 GICYAIVGYEGDA
-438 ITSMNSALASGLVT
+438 VTSMNAALSSGLVT
-452 FAEEYKT
+452 FAEEYRT

-472 AIGMVLSI
+472 AIGMILSI

-486 DLTDK
+486 ELNDK
-491 EHTRILDELN
+491 EHSRILDELN
-501 QKRLATATAEGTMTD
+501 AKRLANANGEVMTLEDVATEENVDATTSENVESATEEQTVDTMVMPVVAEDAAQETEQEAIEETATIEVEEAVKEKAEEVAEEKAEEVQEQAEASEEPATKEVPAETD
-516 EKTEAIFGDMDTNAE
+516 EK
-531 NNGVAVIP
+531 
-539 AVKEDNNVAPVENE
+539 
-553 TQEVVQD
+553 
-560 NAEDIADTQ
+560 
-569 VVEEVKVEEVN
+569 
-580 AENAEKQATEEK
+580 
-592 SPVPEEIKPEEQA
+592 
-605 TETAV
+605 
-610 VENAETEKLDAEN
+610 
-623 KEEIVADEVKEEK
+623 
-636 PAKKATAKKSTAK
+636 
-649 AKKEVED
+649 

>member
-1 MAKAKKKVETNAL
+1 MTKVRKKATTADPL
-14 TYTAKERNGYLVGMA
+14 SYTSKERNGYLIGMA

-109 NGIYSN
+109 NGIYSEA
-115 NNSFGQNFMIIAW
+115 NNSTIQNVMIIAW
-128 AGVSYILWGM
+128 AGISYILWGM

-150 ASRMTADESK
+150 ASRMTANESK

-172 GIGGALGFIMV
+172 GIGGALGFVMT
-183 PIAQALANAL
+183 PIAQGLAKVMPGNTAQAL
-193 PGDSSKV
+193 
-200 AQNLQ
+200 QW
-205 LAFIIVAIVLAII
+205 AFIVVAIVLAIV
-218 GTILFQFAAL
+218 GTILFQCAAL
-228 AKERVDCDEEKKRGI
+228 AKERVDCEEEKKRGI
-243 IDNFKIMWG
+243 IDNFKIMWA

-279 MTMYFGNNGAT
+279 MTLYFGNNGAT

-303 IAIGVFGG
+303 IAVGVFGG

-318 TPLLCKKFEKKTIFN
+318 TPILCKKFEKKTIFN
-333 LMNIISGVAFAMIF
+333 VMNIVSGIAFAFIF

-362 ILLSIAFLFAS
+362 ILLSIAFLLAS

-393 EEYRNG
+393 EEHTNG

-425 GLGYMIVGYETDA
+425 GICYAIVGYEGDA
-438 ITSMNSALASGLVT
+438 VTSMNAALSSGLVT
-452 FAEEYKT
+452 FAEEYRT

-472 AIGMVLSI
+472 AIGMILSI

-486 DLTDK
+486 ELNDK
-491 EHTRILDELN
+491 EHSRILDELN
-501 QKRLATATAEGTMTD
+501 AKRLANANGEVMTL
-516 EKTEAIFGDMDTNAE
+516 
-531 NNGVAVIP
+531 
-539 AVKEDNNVAPVENE
+539 EDV
-553 TQEVVQD
+553 
-560 NAEDIADTQ
+560 
-569 VVEEVKVEEVN
+569 
-580 AENAEKQATEEK
+580 ATEENVDATT
-592 SPVPEEIKPEEQA
+592 SENVESATEEQTVDTMVMPVVA
-605 TETAV
+605 EEAAQETEQTTETAET
-610 VENAETEKLDAEN
+610 VEVEEAVEEKAEEVAEEKSEEVQEQVEVAEEPVTEESPAETE
-623 KEEIVADEVKEEK
+623 EK
-636 PAKKATAKKSTAK
+636 
-649 AKKEVED
+649 

>member
-1 MAKAKKKVETNAL
+1 MTKVRKKATVADPL
-14 TYTAKERNGYLVGMA
+14 SYTSKERNGYLIGMA

-109 NGIYSN
+109 NGIYSEA
-115 NNSFGQNFMIIAW
+115 NNSTIQNVMIIAW
-128 AGVSYILWGM
+128 AGISYILWGM

-150 ASRMTADESK
+150 ASRMTANESK

-172 GIGGALGFIMV
+172 GIGGALGFVMT
-183 PIAQALANAL
+183 PIAQALAPMMPGNTAQAL
-193 PGDSSKV
+193 
-200 AQNLQ
+200 QW
-205 LAFIIVAIVLAII
+205 AFIVVAIVLAIV
-218 GTILFQFAAL
+218 GTILFQCAAL
-228 AKERVDCDEEKKRGI
+228 AKERVDCEEEKKRGI
-243 IDNFKIMWG
+243 VDNFKIMWA

-279 MTMYFGNNGAT
+279 MTLYFGNNGAT

-303 IAIGVFGG
+303 IAVGVFGG

-318 TPLLCKKFEKKTIFN
+318 TPILCKKFEKKTIFN
-333 LMNIISGVAFAMIF
+333 VMNIVSGIAFAFIF

-362 ILLSIAFLFAS
+362 ILLSIAFLIAS

-393 EEYRNG
+393 EEHTNG

-425 GLGYMIVGYETDA
+425 GICYAIVGYEGDA
-438 ITSMNSALASGLVT
+438 VTSMNAALSSGLVT
-452 FAEEYKT
+452 FAEEYRT

-472 AIGMVLSI
+472 AIGMILSI

-486 DLTDK
+486 ELNDK
-491 EHTRILDELN
+491 EHSRILDELN
-501 QKRLATATAEGTMTD
+501 AKRLANSNDEVMTLEDVATEENVDAATSENVESATEEQTVDTMVMPVVAEDAAQETEQTTEEAIEKVEVEESVEEKAED
-516 EKTEAIFGDMDTNAE
+516 VAEEKTEEVQEQVEVAE
-531 NNGVAVIP
+531 EPVTEETP
-539 AVKEDNNVAPVENE
+539 AE
-553 TQEVVQD
+553 
-560 NAEDIADTQ
+560 
-569 VVEEVKVEEVN
+569 
-580 AENAEKQATEEK
+580 TEEK
-592 SPVPEEIKPEEQA
+592 
-605 TETAV
+605 
-610 VENAETEKLDAEN
+610 
-623 KEEIVADEVKEEK
+623 
-636 PAKKATAKKSTAK
+636 
-649 AKKEVED
+649 

>member
-1 MAKAKKKVETNAL
+1 MTKVRKKATAADPL
-14 TYTAKERNGYLVGMA
+14 SYTSKERNGYLIGMA

-109 NGIYSN
+109 NGIYSEA
-115 NNSFGQNFMIIAW
+115 NNSTIQNVMIIAW
-128 AGVSYILWGM
+128 AGISYILWGM

-150 ASRMTADESK
+150 ASRMTANESK

-172 GIGGALGFIMV
+172 GIGGALGFVMT
-183 PIAQALANAL
+183 PIAQALAPMMPGNTAQAL
-193 PGDSSKV
+193 
-200 AQNLQ
+200 QW
-205 LAFIIVAIVLAII
+205 AFIVVAIVLAIV
-218 GTILFQFAAL
+218 GTILFQCAAL
-228 AKERVDCDEEKKRGI
+228 AKERVDCEEEKKRGI
-243 IDNFKIMWG
+243 VDNFKIMWA

-279 MTMYFGNNGAT
+279 MTLYFGNNGAT

-303 IAIGVFGG
+303 IAVGVFGG

-318 TPLLCKKFEKKTIFN
+318 TPILCKKFEKKTIFN
-333 LMNIISGVAFAMIF
+333 VMNIVSGIAFAFIF

-362 ILLSIAFLFAS
+362 ILLSIAFLIAS

-393 EEYRNG
+393 EEHTNG

-425 GLGYMIVGYETDA
+425 GICYAIVGYEGDA
-438 ITSMNSALASGLVT
+438 VTSMNAALSSGLVT
-452 FAEEYKT
+452 FAEEYRT

-472 AIGMVLSI
+472 AIGMILSI

-486 DLTDK
+486 ELNDK
-491 EHTRILDELN
+491 EHSRILDELN
-501 QKRLATATAEGTMTD
+501 AKRLANANGEVMTLEDVATEENVDATTSENVESATEEQTVDTMVMPVVAEDAAQETEQEAIEETATIEVEEAVEEKAEEVAEEKAEEVQEQAEASEEPATKEVPAETD
-516 EKTEAIFGDMDTNAE
+516 EK
-531 NNGVAVIP
+531 
-539 AVKEDNNVAPVENE
+539 
-553 TQEVVQD
+553 
-560 NAEDIADTQ
+560 
-569 VVEEVKVEEVN
+569 
-580 AENAEKQATEEK
+580 
-592 SPVPEEIKPEEQA
+592 
-605 TETAV
+605 
-610 VENAETEKLDAEN
+610 
-623 KEEIVADEVKEEK
+623 
-636 PAKKATAKKSTAK
+636 
-649 AKKEVED
+649 

>member
-1 MAKAKKKVETNAL
+1 MTKVRKKATAADPL
-14 TYTAKERNGYLVGMA
+14 SYTSKERNGYLIGMA

-109 NGIYSN
+109 NGIYSEA
-115 NNSFGQNFMIIAW
+115 NNSTIQNVMIIAW
-128 AGVSYILWGM
+128 AGISYILWGM

-150 ASRMTADESK
+150 ASRMTANESK

-172 GIGGALGFIMV
+172 GIGGALGFVMT
-183 PIAQALANAL
+183 PIAQGLAKVMPGNTAQAL
-193 PGDSSKV
+193 
-200 AQNLQ
+200 QW
-205 LAFIIVAIVLAII
+205 AFIVVAIVLAIV
-218 GTILFQFAAL
+218 GTILFQCAAL
-228 AKERVDCDEEKKRGI
+228 AKERVDCEEEKKRGI
-243 IDNFKIMWG
+243 VDNFKIMWA

-279 MTMYFGNNGAT
+279 MTLYFGNNGAT

-303 IAIGVFGG
+303 IAVGVFGG

-318 TPLLCKKFEKKTIFN
+318 TPILCKKFEKKTIFN
-333 LMNIISGVAFAMIF
+333 VMNIVSGIAFAFIF

-362 ILLSIAFLFAS
+362 ILLSIAFLIAS

-393 EEYRNG
+393 EEHTNG

-425 GLGYMIVGYETDA
+425 GICYAIVGYEGDA
-438 ITSMNSALASGLVT
+438 VTSMNAALSSGLVT
-452 FAEEYKT
+452 FAEEYRT

-472 AIGMVLSI
+472 AIGMILSI

-486 DLTDK
+486 ELNDK
-491 EHTRILDELN
+491 EHSRILDELN
-501 QKRLATATAEGTMTD
+501 AKRLANANGEVMTLEDVATEENVDASTSENAESATEEQTVDTMVMPVVAEDAAQETEQTTEETVEKVEVEESVEEKAED
-516 EKTEAIFGDMDTNAE
+516 VAEEKTEDVQEQVEVAE
-531 NNGVAVIP
+531 
-539 AVKEDNNVAPVENE
+539 EPVTEE
-553 TQEVVQD
+553 TS
-560 NAEDIADTQ
+560 AE
-569 VVEEVKVEEVN
+569 
-580 AENAEKQATEEK
+580 TEEK
-592 SPVPEEIKPEEQA
+592 
-605 TETAV
+605 
-610 VENAETEKLDAEN
+610 
-623 KEEIVADEVKEEK
+623 
-636 PAKKATAKKSTAK
+636 
-649 AKKEVED
+649 

>member
-1 MAKAKKKVETNAL
+1 MTKVRKKATVADPL
-14 TYTAKERNGYLVGMA
+14 SYTSKERNGYLIGMA

-109 NGIYSN
+109 NGIYSET
-115 NNSFGQNFMIIAW
+115 NNSTIQNVMIIAW
-128 AGVSYILWGM
+128 AGISYILWGM

-150 ASRMTADESK
+150 ASRMTANESK

-172 GIGGALGFIMV
+172 GIGGALGFVMT
-183 PIAQALANAL
+183 PIAQALAPMMPGNTAQAL
-193 PGDSSKV
+193 
-200 AQNLQ
+200 QW
-205 LAFIIVAIVLAII
+205 AFIVVAIVLAIV
-218 GTILFQFAAL
+218 GTILFQCAAL
-228 AKERVDCDEEKKRGI
+228 AKERVDCEEEKKRGI
-243 IDNFKIMWG
+243 VDNFKIMWA

-279 MTMYFGNNGAT
+279 MTLYFGNNGAT

-303 IAIGVFGG
+303 IAVGVFGG

-318 TPLLCKKFEKKTIFN
+318 TPILCKKFEKKTIFN
-333 LMNIISGVAFAMIF
+333 VMNIVSGIAFAFIF

-362 ILLSIAFLFAS
+362 ILLSIAFLIAS

-393 EEYRNG
+393 EEHTNG

-425 GLGYMIVGYETDA
+425 GICYAIVGYEGDA
-438 ITSMNSALASGLVT
+438 VTSMNAALSSGLVT
-452 FAEEYKT
+452 FAEEYRT

-472 AIGMVLSI
+472 AIGMILSI

-486 DLTDK
+486 ELNDK
-491 EHTRILDELN
+491 EHSRILDELN
-501 QKRLATATAEGTMTD
+501 AKRLANSNDEVMTLEDVATEENVDAATSENVESATEEQTVDTMVMPVVAEDAAQETEQTTEEAIEKVEVEESVEEKAED
-516 EKTEAIFGDMDTNAE
+516 VAEEKTEEVQEQVEVAE
-531 NNGVAVIP
+531 EPVTEETP
-539 AVKEDNNVAPVENE
+539 AE
-553 TQEVVQD
+553 
-560 NAEDIADTQ
+560 
-569 VVEEVKVEEVN
+569 
-580 AENAEKQATEEK
+580 TEEK
-592 SPVPEEIKPEEQA
+592 
-605 TETAV
+605 
-610 VENAETEKLDAEN
+610 
-623 KEEIVADEVKEEK
+623 
-636 PAKKATAKKSTAK
+636 
-649 AKKEVED
+649 

>member
-1 MAKAKKKVETNAL
+1 MTKVRKKATTADPL
-14 TYTAKERNGYLVGMA
+14 SYTSKERNGYLIGMA

-109 NGIYSN
+109 NGIYSEA
-115 NNSFGQNFMIIAW
+115 NNSTIQNVMIIAW
-128 AGVSYILWGM
+128 AGISYILWGM

-150 ASRMTADESK
+150 ASRMTANESK

-172 GIGGALGFIMV
+172 GIGGALGFVMT
-183 PIAQALANAL
+183 PIAQALAPMMPGNTAQAL
-193 PGDSSKV
+193 
-200 AQNLQ
+200 QW
-205 LAFIIVAIVLAII
+205 AFIVVAIVLAIV
-218 GTILFQFAAL
+218 GTILFQCAAL
-228 AKERVDCDEEKKRGI
+228 AKERVDCEEEKKRGI
-243 IDNFKIMWG
+243 IDNFKIMWA

-279 MTMYFGNNGAT
+279 MTLYFGNNGAT

-303 IAIGVFGG
+303 IAVGVFGG

-318 TPLLCKKFEKKTIFN
+318 TPILCKKFEKKTIFN
-333 LMNIISGVAFAMIF
+333 VMNIVSGIAFAFIF

-362 ILLSIAFLFAS
+362 ILLSIAFLLAS

-393 EEYRNG
+393 EEHTNG

-425 GLGYMIVGYETDA
+425 GICYAIVGYEGDA
-438 ITSMNSALASGLVT
+438 VTSMNAALSSGLVT

-472 AIGMVLSI
+472 AIGMILSI

-486 DLTDK
+486 ELNDK
-491 EHTRILDELN
+491 EHSRILDELN
-501 QKRLATATAEGTMTD
+501 AKRLANANGEVMTLEDVATEENVDAATSENVESATEEQTVDTMVMPVVAEDAAQEAEQTTEETAEKVEAVE
-516 EKTEAIFGDMDTNAE
+516 EKAE
-531 NNGVAVIP
+531 EVA
-539 AVKEDNNVAPVENE
+539 EEN
-553 TQEVVQD
+553 
-560 NAEDIADTQ
+560 
-569 VVEEVKVEEVN
+569 VEEVQEQVEVAEEPVTEEVP
-580 AENAEKQATEEK
+580 AETEEK
-592 SPVPEEIKPEEQA
+592 
-605 TETAV
+605 
-610 VENAETEKLDAEN
+610 
-623 KEEIVADEVKEEK
+623 
-636 PAKKATAKKSTAK
+636 
-649 AKKEVED
+649 

>member
-1 MAKAKKKVETNAL
+1 MTKVRKKATAADPL
-14 TYTAKERNGYLVGMA
+14 SYTSKERNGYLIGMA

-109 NGIYSN
+109 NGIYSEA
-115 NNSFGQNFMIIAW
+115 NNSTIQNVMIIAW
-128 AGVSYILWGM
+128 AGISYILWGM

-150 ASRMTADESK
+150 ASRMTANESK

-172 GIGGALGFIMV
+172 GIGGALGFVMT
-183 PIAQALANAL
+183 PIAQALAPMMPGNTAQAL
-193 PGDSSKV
+193 
-200 AQNLQ
+200 QW
-205 LAFIIVAIVLAII
+205 AFIVVAIVLAIV
-218 GTILFQFAAL
+218 GTILFQCAAL
-228 AKERVDCDEEKKRGI
+228 AKERVDCEEEKKRGI
-243 IDNFKIMWG
+243 VDNFKIMWA

-279 MTMYFGNNGAT
+279 MTLYFGNNGAT

-303 IAIGVFGG
+303 IAVGVFGG

-318 TPLLCKKFEKKTIFN
+318 TPILCKKFEKKTIFN
-333 LMNIISGVAFAMIF
+333 VMNIVSGIAFAFIF

-362 ILLSIAFLFAS
+362 ILLSIAFLIATE
-373 AGVGFIMVLQSM
+373 GVGFIIVLQSM

-393 EEYRNG
+393 EEHTNG

-425 GLGYMIVGYETDA
+425 GICYAIVGYEGDA
-438 ITSMNSALASGLVT
+438 VTSMNAALSSGLVT
-452 FAEEYKT
+452 FAEEYRT

-472 AIGMVLSI
+472 AIGMILSI

-486 DLTDK
+486 ELNDK
-491 EHTRILDELN
+491 EHSRILDELN
-501 QKRLATATAEGTMTD
+501 AKRLANANGEVMTLEDVATEENVDATTSENVESATEEQTVDTMVMPVVAEDAAQETEQEAIEETATIEVEEAVKEKAEEVAEEKAEEVQEQAEASEEPATKEVPAETD
-516 EKTEAIFGDMDTNAE
+516 EK
-531 NNGVAVIP
+531 
-539 AVKEDNNVAPVENE
+539 
-553 TQEVVQD
+553 
-560 NAEDIADTQ
+560 
-569 VVEEVKVEEVN
+569 
-580 AENAEKQATEEK
+580 
-592 SPVPEEIKPEEQA
+592 
-605 TETAV
+605 
-610 VENAETEKLDAEN
+610 
-623 KEEIVADEVKEEK
+623 
-636 PAKKATAKKSTAK
+636 
-649 AKKEVED
+649 

>member
-1 MAKAKKKVETNAL
+1 MTKVRKKATTADPL
-14 TYTAKERNGYLVGMA
+14 SYTSKERNGYLIGMA

-109 NGIYSN
+109 NGIYSEA
-115 NNSFGQNFMIIAW
+115 NNSTIQNVMIIAW
-128 AGVSYILWGM
+128 AGISYILWGM

-150 ASRMTADESK
+150 ASRMTANESK

-172 GIGGALGFIMV
+172 GIGGALGFVMT
-183 PIAQALANAL
+183 PIAQALAPMMPGNTAQAL
-193 PGDSSKV
+193 
-200 AQNLQ
+200 QW
-205 LAFIIVAIVLAII
+205 AFIVVAIVLAIV
-218 GTILFQFAAL
+218 GTILFQCAAL
-228 AKERVDCDEEKKRGI
+228 AKERVDCEEEKKRGI
-243 IDNFKIMWG
+243 IDNFKIMWA

-279 MTMYFGNNGAT
+279 MTLYFGNNGAT

-303 IAIGVFGG
+303 IAVGVFGG

-318 TPLLCKKFEKKTIFN
+318 TPILCKKFEKKTIFN
-333 LMNIISGVAFAMIF
+333 VMNIVSGIAFAFIF

-362 ILLSIAFLFAS
+362 ILLSIAFLIAS

-393 EEYRNG
+393 EEHTNG

-425 GLGYMIVGYETDA
+425 GICYAIVGYEGDA
-438 ITSMNSALASGLVT
+438 VTSMNAALSSGLVT
-452 FAEEYKT
+452 FAEEYRT

-472 AIGMVLSI
+472 AIGMILSI

-486 DLTDK
+486 ELNDK
-491 EHTRILDELN
+491 EHSRILDELN
-501 QKRLATATAEGTMTD
+501 AKRLANANGEVMTLEDVATEENVDAATSENAESATEEQTVDTMVMPVVAEDAAQEAEQTTEETAEKVKAVE
-516 EKTEAIFGDMDTNAE
+516 EKAEEVAEENVEEVQEQVEVAKEPVTEE
-531 NNGVAVIP
+531 
-539 AVKEDNNVAPVENE
+539 APVE
-553 TQEVVQD
+553 
-560 NAEDIADTQ
+560 
-569 VVEEVKVEEVN
+569 
-580 AENAEKQATEEK
+580 TEEK
-592 SPVPEEIKPEEQA
+592 
-605 TETAV
+605 
-610 VENAETEKLDAEN
+610 
-623 KEEIVADEVKEEK
+623 
-636 PAKKATAKKSTAK
+636 
-649 AKKEVED
+649 

>member
-1 MAKAKKKVETNAL
+1 MTKVRKKATAADPL
-14 TYTAKERNGYLVGMA
+14 SYTSKERNGYLIGMA
-29 GQNIIY
+29 GGNIIY

-109 NGIYSN
+109 NGIYSEA
-115 NNSFGQNFMIIAW
+115 NNSTIQNVMIIAW
-128 AGVSYILWGM
+128 AGISYILWGM

-150 ASRMTADESK
+150 ASRMTANESK

-172 GIGGALGFIMV
+172 GIGGALGFVMT
-183 PIAQALANAL
+183 PIAQALAPMMPGNTAQAL
-193 PGDSSKV
+193 
-200 AQNLQ
+200 QW
-205 LAFIIVAIVLAII
+205 AFIVVAIVLAIV
-218 GTILFQFAAL
+218 GTILFQCAAL
-228 AKERVDCDEEKKRGI
+228 AKERVDCEEEKKRGI
-243 IDNFKIMWG
+243 VDNFKIMWA

-279 MTMYFGNNGAT
+279 MTLYFGNNGAT

-303 IAIGVFGG
+303 IAVGVFGG

-318 TPLLCKKFEKKTIFN
+318 TPILCKKFEKKTIFN
-333 LMNIISGVAFAMIF
+333 VMNIVSGIAFAFIF

-362 ILLSIAFLFAS
+362 ILLSIAFLIAS

-393 EEYRNG
+393 EEHTNG

-425 GLGYMIVGYETDA
+425 GICYAIVGYEGDA
-438 ITSMNSALASGLVT
+438 VTSMNAALSSGLVT
-452 FAEEYKT
+452 FAEEYRT

-472 AIGMVLSI
+472 AIGMILSI

-486 DLTDK
+486 ELNDK
-491 EHTRILDELN
+491 EHSRILDELN
-501 QKRLATATAEGTMTD
+501 AKRLANANGEVMTLEDVATEENVDATTSENVESATEEQTVDTMVMPVVAEDAAQETEQEAIEETATIEVEEAVKEKAEEVAEEKAEEVQEQAEASEEPATKEVPAETD
-516 EKTEAIFGDMDTNAE
+516 EK
-531 NNGVAVIP
+531 
-539 AVKEDNNVAPVENE
+539 
-553 TQEVVQD
+553 
-560 NAEDIADTQ
+560 
-569 VVEEVKVEEVN
+569 
-580 AENAEKQATEEK
+580 
-592 SPVPEEIKPEEQA
+592 
-605 TETAV
+605 
-610 VENAETEKLDAEN
+610 
-623 KEEIVADEVKEEK
+623 
-636 PAKKATAKKSTAK
+636 
-649 AKKEVED
+649 

>member
-1 MAKAKKKVETNAL
+1 MTKAMKKAKSKETNPL
-14 TYTAKERNGYLVGMA
+14 SYTAKERNGYLIGMA
-29 GQNIIY
+29 GQNIVY

-48 VIALPAM
+48 VIALPAL

-92 LIFMPIIIMI
+92 LMFMPVIIMI

-109 NGIYSN
+109 NGIYSK
-115 NNSFGQNFMIIAW
+115 NNSFGANFMIIAW
-128 AGVSYILWGM
+128 AGISYILWGM

-183 PIAQALANAL
+183 PIAQALANAF
-193 PGDSSKV
+193 PGGSSEQV
-200 AQNLQ
+200 AKNLQ
-205 LAFIIVAIVLAII
+205 LAFIIVAIVLAVV
-218 GTILFQFAAL
+218 GTILFQCAAL
-228 AKERVDCDEEKKRGI
+228 AKERVNCEEEKKRGI
-243 IDNFKIMWG
+243 IDNFKIMWA

-318 TPLLCKKFEKKTIFN
+318 TPILCKKFEKKTIFN
-333 LMNIISGVAFAMIF
+333 VMNIVSGVAFAMIF

-362 ILLSIAFLFAS
+362 ILLSIAFLLAS
-373 AGVGFIMVLQSM
+373 AGIGFIMVLQSM

-393 EEYRNG
+393 EEHANG

-418 GLAVMIQ
+418 GIAVMIQ
-425 GLGYMIVGYETDA
+425 GLCYMIVGYETDA

-452 FAEEYKT
+452 FAEDYRS

-472 AIGMVLSI
+472 AIGMILSI

-486 DLTDK
+486 ELTDK

-501 QKRLATATAEGTMTD
+501 AKRLAIAEGTMTLED
-516 EKTEAIFGDMDTNAE
+516 VQPAENQENLVANAAVVESDIVEENNAE
-531 NNGVAVIP
+531 VENIEQP
-539 AVKEDNNVAPVENE
+539 VAPVEE
-553 TQEVVQD
+553 TKETEVETPTEEETVETPAEPVAEEEVVIQ
-560 NAEDIADTQ
+560 EETP
-569 VVEEVKVEEVN
+569 VEEVVETE
-580 AENAEKQATEEK
+580 AETEEK
-592 SPVPEEIKPEEQA
+592 AEE
-605 TETAV
+605 
-610 VENAETEKLDAEN
+610 
-623 KEEIVADEVKEEK
+623 
-636 PAKKATAKKSTAK
+636 
-649 AKKEVED
+649 

>member
-1 MAKAKKKVETNAL
+1 MTKVRKKATAADPL
-14 TYTAKERNGYLVGMA
+14 SYTSKERNGYLIGMA

-109 NGIYSN
+109 NGIYSEA
-115 NNSFGQNFMIIAW
+115 NNSTIQNVMIIAW
-128 AGVSYILWGM
+128 AGISYILWGM

-150 ASRMTADESK
+150 ASRMTANESK

-172 GIGGALGFIMV
+172 GIGGALGFVMT
-183 PIAQALANAL
+183 PIAQALAPMMPGNTAQAL
-193 PGDSSKV
+193 
-200 AQNLQ
+200 QW
-205 LAFIIVAIVLAII
+205 AFIVVAIVLAIV
-218 GTILFQFAAL
+218 GTILFQCAAL
-228 AKERVDCDEEKKRGI
+228 AKERVDCEEEKKRSI
-243 IDNFKIMWG
+243 VDNFKIMWA

-279 MTMYFGNNGAT
+279 MTLYFGNNGAT

-303 IAIGVFGG
+303 IAVGVFGG

-318 TPLLCKKFEKKTIFN
+318 TPILCKKFEKKTIFN
-333 LMNIISGVAFAMIF
+333 VMNIVSGIAFAFIF

-362 ILLSIAFLFAS
+362 ILLSIAFLIAS

-393 EEYRNG
+393 EEHTNG

-425 GLGYMIVGYETDA
+425 GICYAIVGYEGDA
-438 ITSMNSALASGLVT
+438 VTSMNAALSSGLVT
-452 FAEEYKT
+452 FAEEYRT

-472 AIGMVLSI
+472 AIGMILSI

-486 DLTDK
+486 ELNDK
-491 EHTRILDELN
+491 EHSRILDELN
-501 QKRLATATAEGTMTD
+501 AKRLANANGEVMTLEDVTTEENVDATTSENVESATEEQTVDTMVMPVVAEDAAQETEQEAIEETATIEVEEAVEEKAEEVAEEKAEEVQEQAEASEEPATKEVPAETD
-516 EKTEAIFGDMDTNAE
+516 EK
-531 NNGVAVIP
+531 
-539 AVKEDNNVAPVENE
+539 
-553 TQEVVQD
+553 
-560 NAEDIADTQ
+560 
-569 VVEEVKVEEVN
+569 
-580 AENAEKQATEEK
+580 
-592 SPVPEEIKPEEQA
+592 
-605 TETAV
+605 
-610 VENAETEKLDAEN
+610 
-623 KEEIVADEVKEEK
+623 
-636 PAKKATAKKSTAK
+636 
-649 AKKEVED
+649 

>member
-1 MAKAKKKVETNAL
+1 MTKVRKKVENDPL
-14 TYTAKERNGYLVGMA
+14 SYTAKERNGYLIGMA

-92 LIFMPIIIMI
+92 LIFMPVIIMI

-109 NGIYSN
+109 NGIYSKS
-115 NNSFGQNFMIIAW
+115 NSVGANVMIIAW
-128 AGVSYILWGM
+128 AGISYILWGM

-150 ASRMTADESK
+150 ASRMTAHESK
-160 RSNLLSLARMVA
+160 RTNLLSLARMVA

-183 PIAQALANAL
+183 PIAQALANML
-193 PGDSSKV
+193 PGGSDKV
-200 AQNLQ
+200 AKNLQ

-218 GTILFQFAAL
+218 GTILFQCAAL
-228 AKERVDCDEEKKRGI
+228 AKERVDCEEEKKRGI

-318 TPLLCKKFEKKTIFN
+318 TPILCKKFEKKTIFN
-333 LMNIISGVAFAMIF
+333 VMNIVSGVAFALIF

-362 ILLSIAFLFAS
+362 ILLAIAFLLAS

-393 EEYRNG
+393 EEHKNG

-418 GLAVMIQ
+418 GIAVMIQ
-425 GLGYMIVGYETDA
+425 GLCYMIVGYETDA
-438 ITSMNSALASGLVT
+438 ITSMNSALNSGLVT
-452 FAEEYKT
+452 FAEEYRT

-486 DLTDK
+486 ELTDK

-501 QKRLATATAEGTMTD
+501 AKRLGNGDDSAMTLETEVTAEG
-516 EKTEAIFGDMDTNAE
+516 AE
-531 NNGVAVIP
+531 N
-539 AVKEDNNVAPVENE
+539 
-553 TQEVVQD
+553 
-560 NAEDIADTQ
+560 
-569 VVEEVKVEEVN
+569 
-580 AENAEKQATEEK
+580 TE
-592 SPVPEEIKPEEQA
+592 
-605 TETAV
+605 V
-610 VENAETEKLDAEN
+610 VENAANDTQAVEVEPVVMPVDTQEALEAKTEEVVEETPVV
-623 KEEIVADEVKEEK
+623 EEEAEVKAEETAEEVVTEDKTDVVEEK
-636 PAKKATAKKSTAK
+636 TEETA
-649 AKKEVED
+649 E

>member
-1 MAKAKKKVETNAL
+1 MTKVRKKATTADPL
-14 TYTAKERNGYLVGMA
+14 SYTSKERNGYLIGMA

-109 NGIYSN
+109 NGIYSEA
-115 NNSFGQNFMIIAW
+115 NNSTIQNVMIIAW
-128 AGVSYILWGM
+128 AGISYILWGM

-150 ASRMTADESK
+150 ASRMTANESK

-172 GIGGALGFIMV
+172 GIGGALGFVMT
-183 PIAQALANAL
+183 PIAQALAPMMPGNTAQAL
-193 PGDSSKV
+193 
-200 AQNLQ
+200 QW
-205 LAFIIVAIVLAII
+205 AFIVVAIVLAIV
-218 GTILFQFAAL
+218 GTILFQCAAL
-228 AKERVDCDEEKKRGI
+228 AKERVDCEEEKKRGI
-243 IDNFKIMWG
+243 VDNFKIMWA

-279 MTMYFGNNGAT
+279 MTLYFGNNGAT

-303 IAIGVFGG
+303 IAVGVFGG

-318 TPLLCKKFEKKTIFN
+318 TPILCKKFEKKTIFN
-333 LMNIISGVAFAMIF
+333 VMNIVSGIAFAFIF

-362 ILLSIAFLFAS
+362 ILLSIAFLIAS

-393 EEYRNG
+393 EEHTNG

-425 GLGYMIVGYETDA
+425 GICYAIVGYEGDA
-438 ITSMNSALASGLVT
+438 VTSMNAALSSGLVT
-452 FAEEYKT
+452 FAEEYRT

-472 AIGMVLSI
+472 AIGMILSI

-486 DLTDK
+486 ELNDK
-491 EHTRILDELN
+491 EHSRILDELN
-501 QKRLATATAEGTMTD
+501 AKRLANANGEVMTLEDVATEENVDVATSENVESATKEQTVDTMVMPVVAEDAAQETEQTTEETIEKVEVEESVEEKAED
-516 EKTEAIFGDMDTNAE
+516 VAEEKTEEVQEQVEVAE
-531 NNGVAVIP
+531 EPVTEETP
-539 AVKEDNNVAPVENE
+539 AE
-553 TQEVVQD
+553 
-560 NAEDIADTQ
+560 
-569 VVEEVKVEEVN
+569 
-580 AENAEKQATEEK
+580 TEEK
-592 SPVPEEIKPEEQA
+592 
-605 TETAV
+605 
-610 VENAETEKLDAEN
+610 
-623 KEEIVADEVKEEK
+623 
-636 PAKKATAKKSTAK
+636 
-649 AKKEVED
+649 

>member
-1 MAKAKKKVETNAL
+1 
-14 TYTAKERNGYLVGMA
+14 
-29 GQNIIY
+29 
-35 GIISSGLAFYFSN
+35 
-48 VIALPAM
+48 M

-109 NGIYSN
+109 NGIYSEA
-115 NNSFGQNFMIIAW
+115 NNSTIQNVMIIAW
-128 AGVSYILWGM
+128 AGISYILWGM

-150 ASRMTADESK
+150 ASRMTANKSK

-172 GIGGALGFIMV
+172 GIGGALGFVMT
-183 PIAQALANAL
+183 PIAQALAPMMPGNTAQAL
-193 PGDSSKV
+193 
-200 AQNLQ
+200 QW
-205 LAFIIVAIVLAII
+205 AFIVVAIVLAIV
-218 GTILFQFAAL
+218 GTILFQCAAL
-228 AKERVDCDEEKKRGI
+228 AKERVDCEEEKKRGI
-243 IDNFKIMWG
+243 VDNFKIMWA

-279 MTMYFGNNGAT
+279 MTLYFGNNGAT

-303 IAIGVFGG
+303 IAVGVFGG

-318 TPLLCKKFEKKTIFN
+318 TPILCKKFEKKTIFN
-333 LMNIISGVAFAMIF
+333 VMNIVSGIAFAFIF

-362 ILLSIAFLFAS
+362 ILLSIAFLIAS

-393 EEYRNG
+393 EEHANG

-425 GLGYMIVGYETDA
+425 GICYAIVGYEGDA
-438 ITSMNSALASGLVT
+438 VTSMNAALSSGLVT
-452 FAEEYKT
+452 FAEEYRT

-472 AIGMVLSI
+472 AIGMILSI

-486 DLTDK
+486 ELNDK
-491 EHTRILDELN
+491 EHSRILDELN
-501 QKRLATATAEGTMTD
+501 AKRLANANGEVMTLEDVATEENVDATTSENVESATEEQTLDTMVMPVVAEDAAQETEQEAIEETATIEVEEAVEEKAEEVAEEKAEEVQEQAEASEEPATKEVPAETD
-516 EKTEAIFGDMDTNAE
+516 EK
-531 NNGVAVIP
+531 
-539 AVKEDNNVAPVENE
+539 
-553 TQEVVQD
+553 
-560 NAEDIADTQ
+560 
-569 VVEEVKVEEVN
+569 
-580 AENAEKQATEEK
+580 
-592 SPVPEEIKPEEQA
+592 
-605 TETAV
+605 
-610 VENAETEKLDAEN
+610 
-623 KEEIVADEVKEEK
+623 
-636 PAKKATAKKSTAK
+636 
-649 AKKEVED
+649 

>member
-1 MAKAKKKVETNAL
+1 MTKVRKKATAADPL
-14 TYTAKERNGYLVGMA
+14 SYTSKERNGYLIGMA

-109 NGIYSN
+109 NGIYSEA
-115 NNSFGQNFMIIAW
+115 NNSTIQNVMIIAW
-128 AGVSYILWGM
+128 AGISYILWGM

-150 ASRMTADESK
+150 ASRMTANESK

-172 GIGGALGFIMV
+172 GIGGALGFVMT
-183 PIAQALANAL
+183 PIAQALAPMMPGNTAQAL
-193 PGDSSKV
+193 
-200 AQNLQ
+200 QW
-205 LAFIIVAIVLAII
+205 AFIVVAIVLAIV
-218 GTILFQFAAL
+218 GTILFQCAAL
-228 AKERVDCDEEKKRGI
+228 AKERVDCEEEKKRGI
-243 IDNFKIMWG
+243 VDNFKIMWA

-279 MTMYFGNNGAT
+279 MTLYFGNNGAT

-303 IAIGVFGG
+303 IAVGVFGG

-318 TPLLCKKFEKKTIFN
+318 TPILCKKFEKKTIFN
-333 LMNIISGVAFAMIF
+333 VMNIVSGIAFAFIF

-362 ILLSIAFLFAS
+362 ILLSMAFLIAS

-393 EEYRNG
+393 EEHTNG

-425 GLGYMIVGYETDA
+425 GICYAIVGYEGDA
-438 ITSMNSALASGLVT
+438 VTSMNAALSSGLVT
-452 FAEEYKT
+452 FAEEYRT

-472 AIGMVLSI
+472 AIGMILSI

-486 DLTDK
+486 ELNDK
-491 EHTRILDELN
+491 EHSRILDELN
-501 QKRLATATAEGTMTD
+501 AKRLANANGEVMTLEDVATEENVDATTSENVESATEEQTVDTMVMPVVAEDAAQETEQEAIEETATIEVEEAVEEKAEEVAEEKAEEVQEQAEASEEPATKEVPAETD
-516 EKTEAIFGDMDTNAE
+516 EK
-531 NNGVAVIP
+531 
-539 AVKEDNNVAPVENE
+539 
-553 TQEVVQD
+553 
-560 NAEDIADTQ
+560 
-569 VVEEVKVEEVN
+569 
-580 AENAEKQATEEK
+580 
-592 SPVPEEIKPEEQA
+592 
-605 TETAV
+605 
-610 VENAETEKLDAEN
+610 
-623 KEEIVADEVKEEK
+623 
-636 PAKKATAKKSTAK
+636 
-649 AKKEVED
+649 

>member
-1 MAKAKKKVETNAL
+1 MTKVRKKATAADPL
-14 TYTAKERNGYLVGMA
+14 SYTSKERNGYLIGMA

-109 NGIYSN
+109 NGIYSEA
-115 NNSFGQNFMIIAW
+115 NNSTIQNVMIIAW
-128 AGVSYILWGM
+128 AGISYILWGM

-150 ASRMTADESK
+150 ASRMTANESK

-172 GIGGALGFIMV
+172 GIGGALGFVMT
-183 PIAQALANAL
+183 PIAQALAPMMPGNTAQAL
-193 PGDSSKV
+193 
-200 AQNLQ
+200 QW
-205 LAFIIVAIVLAII
+205 AFIVVAIVLAIV
-218 GTILFQFAAL
+218 GTILFQCAAL
-228 AKERVDCDEEKKRGI
+228 AKERVDCEEEKKRSI
-243 IDNFKIMWG
+243 VDNFKIMWA

-279 MTMYFGNNGAT
+279 MTLYFGNNGAT

-303 IAIGVFGG
+303 IAVGVFGG

-318 TPLLCKKFEKKTIFN
+318 TPILCKKFEKKTIFN
-333 LMNIISGVAFAMIF
+333 VMNIVSGIAFAFIF

-362 ILLSIAFLFAS
+362 ILLSIAFLIAS

-393 EEYRNG
+393 EEHTNG

-425 GLGYMIVGYETDA
+425 GICYAIVGYEGDA
-438 ITSMNSALASGLVT
+438 VTSMNAALSSGLVT
-452 FAEEYKT
+452 FAEEYRT

-472 AIGMVLSI
+472 AIGMILSI

-486 DLTDK
+486 ELNDK
-491 EHTRILDELN
+491 EHSRILDELN
-501 QKRLATATAEGTMTD
+501 AKRLANASGEVMTLEDVATEENVDATTSENVESATEEQTVDTMVMPVVAEDAAQETEQTTEETVEKVEVEESVEEKAED
-516 EKTEAIFGDMDTNAE
+516 VAEEKTEEVQEQVEVAE
-531 NNGVAVIP
+531 EPVTEETP
-539 AVKEDNNVAPVENE
+539 AE
-553 TQEVVQD
+553 
-560 NAEDIADTQ
+560 
-569 VVEEVKVEEVN
+569 
-580 AENAEKQATEEK
+580 TEEK
-592 SPVPEEIKPEEQA
+592 
-605 TETAV
+605 
-610 VENAETEKLDAEN
+610 
-623 KEEIVADEVKEEK
+623 
-636 PAKKATAKKSTAK
+636 
-649 AKKEVED
+649 

>member
-1 MAKAKKKVETNAL
+1 SL
-14 TYTAKERNGYLVGMA
+14 SYTSKERNGYLIGMA

-80 KTKSKW
+80 RTKTKW

-92 LIFMPIIIMI
+92 LMFMPIIIMV

-109 NGIYSN
+109 NGIYSES
-115 NNSFGQNFMIIAW
+115 NNSVFQNVMIIGW
-128 AGVSYILWGM
+128 AGVSYIIWGM

-183 PIAQALANAL
+183 PIAQALAPML
-193 PGDSSKV
+193 PGETSK
-200 AQNLQ
+200 ALQ
-205 LAFIIVAIVLAII
+205 LAFIIVAIVLAIV
-218 GTILFQFAAL
+218 GTILFQCASL
-228 AKERVDCDEEKKRGI
+228 AKERVDCQEEKKRGFK
-243 IDNFKIMWG
+243 DNFKIMWQ

-279 MTMYFGNNGAT
+279 MTLYFGNNGAT

-303 IAIGVFGG
+303 IAVGVFGG

-333 LMNIISGVAFAMIF
+333 FMNIVSGIAFIMIF

-362 ILLSIAFLFAS
+362 ILLSISFLFAS
-373 AGVGFIMVLQSM
+373 AGIGFIMVLQSM

-393 EEYRNG
+393 EEHQNG

-407 SGQSFLTKLAA
+407 SGQSFITKLSA
-418 GLAVMIQ
+418 GIAVMIQ
-425 GLGYMIVGYETDA
+425 GIFYAVVGYEGDA
-438 ITSMNSALASGLVT
+438 VTSMNDALSSGLVT
-452 FAEEYKT
+452 FAEEYRT
-459 FAMIMFFLVSIPP
+459 FAMIMFLLVSIPP
-472 AIGMVLSI
+472 AIGMILSV

-486 DLTDK
+486 ELTDK
-491 EHTRILDELN
+491 RHTEILKELN
-501 QKRLATATAEGTMTD
+501 EKRASLLGEEGVVEGEENAEGDAEAVVEPSVIAVDTAEDTTQDTGIAEVTAET
-516 EKTEAIFGDMDTNAE
+516 TESVEEQPAE
-531 NNGVAVIP
+531 
-539 AVKEDNNVAPVENE
+539 ETTE
-553 TQEVVQD
+553 TQEVKEEVAPETP
-560 NAEDIADTQ
+560 AEPVAEE
-569 VVEEVKVEEVN
+569 VAVEE
-580 AENAEKQATEEK
+580 T
-592 SPVPEEIKPEEQA
+592 
-605 TETAV
+605 
-610 VENAETEKLDAEN
+610 
-623 KEEIVADEVKEEK
+623 EVKEE
-636 PAKKATAKKSTAK
+636 PV
-649 AKKEVED
+649 VESEAET